1 MSNPVINSNHA
12 MVDYHLSATDFPAHD
27 YITDFVF
34 LQTTTLQ
41 SLEDYQQ
48 SNEGLQFR
56 NKELELAQVELL
68 RSKLILE
75 NRIAE
80 RNERVLRLSNFPEQ
94 NPNPVFEIDFTRQFI
109 CFSNKAAKDAFGEL
123 LTLPYH
129 DFLAMLS
136 VSHELVAGSLKLRV
150 EFECMNRYFIAD
162 ASRVP
167 NEEIMRFYA
176 NDATELR
183 QLKNLL
189 MRQQQGLNQ
198 LMGVLEAF
206 NIDKEEAARS
216 ANLRE
221 VIQEVSKVLNI
232 KRS

>member
-1 MSNPVINSNHA
+1 
-12 MVDYHLSATDFPAHD
+12 
-27 YITDFVF
+27 
-34 LQTTTLQ
+34 
-41 SLEDYQQ
+41 
-48 SNEGLQFR
+48 
-56 NKELELAQVELL
+56 
-68 RSKLILE
+68 LE
-75 NRIAE
+75 NRVAE

>member
-1 MSNPVINSNHA
+1 
-12 MVDYHLSATDFPAHD
+12 
-27 YITDFVF
+27 
-34 LQTTTLQ
+34 
-41 SLEDYQQ
+41 
-48 SNEGLQFR
+48 
-56 NKELELAQVELL
+56 
-68 RSKLILE
+68 
-75 NRIAE
+75 
-80 RNERVLRLSNFPEQ
+80 
-94 NPNPVFEIDFTRQFI
+94 
-109 CFSNKAAKDAFGEL
+109 
-123 LTLPYH
+123 
-129 DFLAMLS
+129 
-136 VSHELVAGSLKLRV
+136 
-150 EFECMNRYFIAD
+150 
-162 ASRVP
+162 
-167 NEEIMRFYA
+167 MRFYA